1 MKAGIR
7 MRFGTAF
14 RWVLFFIITAICA
27 GCALWIY
34 LWSKSGQL
42 HQVGFNGYLWRMA
55 IVAVPF
61 VICIILTA
69 MYNGEGIYEAPLYP
83 LAIGITFFLPL
94 VFAVFAGIESFG
106 ISARVYH
113 ILQISV
119 TGGLNYLMA
128 IQCLVCPNEPPKRTY
143 PASGYNSTSTYK
155 SSTDDCNSKG
165 LPTGRAD

>member
-1 MKAGIR
+1 
-7 MRFGTAF
+7 MRFEAKF

-42 HQVGFNGYLWRMA
+42 HQVGFNGFLWRMA

-69 MYNGEGIYEAPLYP
+69 MYNGEGIYEAPLYS
-83 LAIGITFFLPL
+83 LAIGITVFLPL
-94 VFAVFAGIESFG
+94 VFAILAGVGAFG
-106 ISARVYH
+106 VSAKVYH

-128 IQCLVCPNEPPKRTY
+128 LQCLVCPNEPPRRTY
-143 PASGYNSTSTYK
+143 PTSNYNSTSTYK